1 MFLNDAAHVRG
12 IVEKHGSTVRMMS
25 ELDVG
30 TTFWF
35 DLPLAV
41 SDKDEVELQSERRNR
56 QQQIDLEG
64 ELSA

>member
-1 MFLNDAAHVRG
+1 MRG

>member
-1 MFLNDAAHVRG
+1 
-12 IVEKHGSTVRMMS
+12 MMS